1 MEDLGPKAKW
11 TITQPWRGIFG
22 FIVTVCYVMVIT
34 SIFEVQYFLSFYTL
48 LIMAMVPIL
57 VIVSLGWRAKY
68 PPTNGIPQPWKGM
81 FLTGFVILLG
91 TLVAT
96 GVKSF
101 LSGGAAQ
108 PFTNIYLI
116 STVLTTF
123 FLVVAFGMWPFEKL
137 SFSTKGWL
145 TMVLTFVLMWF
156 LLKLYNFSLLSFPAG
171 VIPSPIKPVPFYS
184 PGGPFQQ
191 FADIAPQGP
200 FRWECAI
207 TFYFWMLLIL
217 FAFINLGMWPFIK
230 FPKLLKQPLLGIVIT
245 ITCFILGWIAYWIGV
260 GLLKVEPLN
269 FLLVGICWAFGVLL
283 IMTMLQMWPGRA
295 FKQPA
300 WGFVNIL
307 LAIVFGIVAYYPYK
321 AFAVWNF
328 GKEAMAYPNGIF
340 ILANMMLGITFPAW
354 VAYADFFD
362 FWPLPPTPPPPDSK

>member
-1 MEDLGPKAKW
+1 MDYHP
-11 TITQPWRGIFG
+11 QPWRGIFG

-57 VIVSLGWRAKY
+57 VVTSLAWRAKY
-68 PPTNGIPQPWKGM
+68 PPTDGIPQPWKGM

-123 FLVVAFGMWPFEKL
+123 FLVVAFGTWPFEKL
-137 SFSTKGWL
+137 SFSVKGWFTL
-145 TMVLTFVLMWF
+145 ILAFVLMWF

-171 VIPSPIKPVPFYS
+171 VIPSPVKPVPFYA

-191 FADIAPQGP
+191 FADIAPHGP
-200 FRWECAI
+200 FRWECALA
-207 TFYFWMLLIL
+207 FYFWMLVFL
-217 FAFINLGMWPFIK
+217 FVFINLGMWPYIK
-230 FPKLLKQPLLGIVIT
+230 FPKLMKQPILGIVIT
-245 ITCFILGWIAYWIGV
+245 IVCFTLAWIAYAIAV
-260 GLLKVEPLN
+260 NMLNIEPLN
-269 FLLVGICWAFGVLL
+269 FLLAGICWAFGVLL

-307 LAIVFGIVAYYPYK
+307 LAVVFGIIAYYPYK
-321 AFAVWNF
+321 AFALWNF

-340 ILANMMLGITFPAW
+340 IIANMMLGITFPAW
-354 VAYADFFD
+354 VAYSDFFD
-362 FWPLPPTPPPPDSK
+362 FWPLPPTPPPPDAK